1 MISSLGKDK
10 TMPKKATLALFY
22 YLLAAIALLVTWF
35 YNGQYL
41 LNGGGLGPGEF
52 FGAAFANS
60 LTTAITLDVYL
71 AAVAFS
77 VWVANDARRLAIK
90 RWWLYVVLCFG
101 IGLAISLP
109 LYLAAR
115 EKSVTNAGI
124 KT

>member
-77 VWVANDARRLAIK
+77 VWVASDARRLAIK

-115 EKSVTNAGI
+115 EKSLTNAGI